1 MARRDAETKRWRVP
15 VAVALVG
22 GVVVLLAVAI
32 GGVLALSQTAARAI
46 TLSLL
51 ADNAD
56 VGLELVE
63 TRIHGQLDPASA
75 VGLRLAALIRDG
87 EVDPS
92 DGAQL
97 EATFQGALA
106 AVPQVTALI
115 FIDAAYNT
123 VQVPP
128 NDDLSEV
135 VSGSAYTAG
144 LQGMLDD
151 YDSVERMVNSARDMQ
166 AEFLWM
172 APVWVQ
178 SLNQPVLFL
187 EVPVRGGPTFHGV
200 VLVVVALGDLSAFLK
215 DLEAQGTSAFVLYQD
230 DAVLSHPALFDTM
243 LPVETVENEIPLPG
257 VDMFPADPALQFR
270 ATGEPALF
278 DIITEGGMDRAAT
291 GAFEI
296 GSYLVVVDELT
307 DFGPWQLGLK
317 LPLQEVREQVDQLR
331 LVLLA
336 GFGIL
341 VLAVILGLVL
351 GRAMTRQV
359 GGLAAAADRVAALD
373 LAGAG
378 NVPRSRFRE
387 LDNAAQAFNA
397 MTQALQRFE
406 TYVPKTLVLR
416 LLRQG
421 ADAGQPQERDVTVLF
436 TDIRGFSTMAET
448 MAADALSALLSHHF
462 DTLTACIERHGG
474 TVDKFIGDSVMAF
487 WGAPEDQPDHAAR
500 ALLAARDI
508 QAAIAADAAAQRA
521 AGETV
526 VGVRVGVHSGPVM
539 VGDIGSQARV
549 NYTVVGDT
557 VNTAARLEAMAKD
570 VAPTDDCVVLVS
582 GETVDAA
589 GDAAG
594 DGGVALQPLGERPVR
609 GRQQMVAVYRV
620 VVA

>member
-1 MARRDAETKRWRVP
+1 MVTRDSETKRWRVP

-22 GVVVLLAVAI
+22 GVVLLLAVAI

-63 TRIHGQLDPASA
+63 TRIHGQLDPASD

-87 EVDPS
+87 EIDPA
-92 DGAQL
+92 DPAQL

-106 AVPQVTALI
+106 AVPQITALI
-115 FIDAAYNT
+115 FIDASYNA

-128 NDDLSEV
+128 NNDLSEV

-144 LQGMLDD
+144 LQGMLDE
-151 YDSVERMVNSARDMQ
+151 YDSVERMVNSAREME
-166 AEFLWM
+166 AAFLWM

-215 DLEAQGTSAFVLYQD
+215 DLEGQGTSAFVLYQD

-243 LPVETVENEIPLPG
+243 LPVETVANEIPLPG

-270 ATGEPALF
+270 TTGAPALF
-278 DIITEGGMDRAAT
+278 EIGMERPVA

-317 LPLQEVREQVDQLR
+317 LPLEEVREQIEQLR
-331 LVLLA
+331 WVLLA

-373 LAGAG
+373 LAGG

-387 LDNAAQAFNA
+387 LDNAALAFNA
-397 MTQALQRFE
+397 MTDALQRFE
-406 TYVPKTLVLR
+406 TYVPKSLVLR
-416 LLRQG
+416 LLRHG
-421 ADAGQPQERDVTVLF
+421 PDAAEPQARDVTVLF

-448 MAADALSALLSHHF
+448 MAAKPLSDLLNHHF
-462 DTLTACIERHGG
+462 DMLTACIERHGG

-487 WGAPEDQPDHAAR
+487 WGAPDDQPDHAAR
-500 ALLAARDI
+500 ALAAARDI
-508 QAAIAADAAAQRA
+508 QAAVTADAAARRT
-521 AGETV
+521 AGETA
-526 VGVRVGVHSGPVM
+526 VGVRVGVHTGPVM
-539 VGDIGSQARV
+539 VGNIGSQARV

-570 VAPTDDCVVLVS
+570 VAPDDDCVVLAS

-589 GDAAG
+589 GNA
-594 DGGVALQPLGERPVR
+594 GVALQPLGERGVR

-620 VVA
+620 VPT

>member
-1 MARRDAETKRWRVP
+1 M
-15 VAVALVG
+15 AVALVG

-63 TRIHGQLDPASA
+63 TRIHGQLDPASD
-75 VGLRLAALIRDG
+75 VGLRLAAMIRDG
-87 EVDPS
+87 VIDPT
-92 DGAQL
+92 DPQQL
-97 EATFQGALA
+97 EHTFQGALA

-115 FIDAAYNT
+115 FIDASYNT

-128 NDDLSEV
+128 NNDLSEV

-151 YDSVERMVNSARDMQ
+151 YDSVERMVNSAREME
-166 AEFLWM
+166 AAFLWM

-200 VLVVVALGDLSAFLK
+200 VLVVVSLGDLSAFLK
-215 DLEAQGTSAFVLYQD
+215 DLEGQGTSAFVLYEN
-230 DAVLSHPALFDTM
+230 DAVLSHPALFDMM
-243 LPVETVENEIPLPG
+243 LEAETTANEIPLPG

-270 ATGEPALF
+270 ATGAPALF
-278 DIITEGGMDRAAT
+278 DIGMERPVA

-317 LPLQEVREQVDQLR
+317 LPLQEVREGVDQLR
-331 LVLLA
+331 LVALMGL
-336 GFGIL
+336 GIL
-341 VLAVILGLVL
+341 ALAVILGLVL

-359 GGLAAAADRVAALD
+359 GGLAAAAGRVAALD
-373 LAGAG
+373 LSGAG
-378 NVPRSRFRE
+378 TVPRSRFRE
-387 LDNAAQAFNA
+387 LDNAAQAFNS

-406 TYVPKTLVLR
+406 TYVPKSLVLR
-416 LLRQG
+416 LLQHG
-421 ADAGQPQERDVTVLF
+421 ADAGEPQARDVTVLF
-436 TDIRGFSTMAET
+436 TDIRGFSTIAET
-448 MAADALSALLSHHF
+448 MAAKPLSDLLNHHF
-462 DTLTACIERHGG
+462 DMLTACIEKHGG

-487 WGAPEDQPDHAAR
+487 WGAPDAQPDHAAR
-500 ALLAARDI
+500 ALAAARDI
-508 QAAIAADAAAQRA
+508 QAAVTADNAKRRA
-521 AGETV
+521 AGETA
-526 VGVRVGVHSGPVM
+526 VGVRVGVHTGPVM
-539 VGDIGSQARV
+539 VGNIGSQARV

-557 VNTAARLEAMAKD
+557 VNTAARLEGMAKD
-570 VAPTDDCVVLVS
+570 VAPEADCVVLAS
-582 GETVDAA
+582 GQTVDAG
-589 GDAAG
+589 GDA
-594 DGGVALQPLGERPVR
+594 GVALEPLGERAVR

-620 VVA
+620 VAN